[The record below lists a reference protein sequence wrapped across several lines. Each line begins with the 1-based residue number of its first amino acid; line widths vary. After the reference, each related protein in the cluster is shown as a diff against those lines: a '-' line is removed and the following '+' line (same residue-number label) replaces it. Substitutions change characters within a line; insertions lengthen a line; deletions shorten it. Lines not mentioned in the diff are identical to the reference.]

1 MGEKKIPEK
10 ENRER
15 IFPEGEK
22 SIGNSYNCLISTLSR
37 KFWFICTSLD
47 LYVDSYNNHVRYIE
61 ELPSLYCR

>member
-47 LYVDSYNNHVRYIE
+47 LYVDS
-61 ELPSLYCR
+61 